1 MSALVDDVSDGTDVS
16 SPEGASG
23 GALPAGLQLS
33 GLDPEQLRVVL
44 APIGPVCVLAGA
56 GTGKTRAITRRIAH
70 QVLTGQLQADQV
82 LTVTFTARAA
92 GELRTRLRQLGAE
105 GVQARTFHAAALRQ
119 LTYFWPQVMGGGLPE
134 LVSSK
139 VRLVAQAARTA
150 RIVLQGPALRDV
162 TAEIEWAKSSMVGP
176 RDYAAAA
183 HRASRDLPLDAAA
196 TASIYT
202 AYEDGKRQGGMI
214 DFEDLLLLM
223 AGLIEEHR
231 FVADEVH
238 ARYRHFVVD
247 EFQDVNPLQHR
258 LLEAWLGERD
268 SLCVVGDPEQT
279 IYSFTGASSSYL
291 QNFRQRHEQAE
302 IIRLVRNYRSTPEV
316 VKLANA
322 VMKRPS
328 GPAALIAQ
336 SPAGPEPVWLLADD
350 EAHEAT
356 LVASRIGGLIAA
368 GTPASEVAVLVRV
381 NAQSQAYEQALTT
394 AKVPYIL
401 KGGERFF
408 DRPEVREAMV
418 LLRGAARGDDDDA
431 LPLVDSVRTVLAST
445 GWRPDEPPSG
455 VGAQR
460 ERWENVAA
468 LVRLAEEAQAA
479 QLAEGASL
487 TSFVADLAERASAQH
502 APTVEGVTLAS
513 LHAAKGLEWDAV
525 FLVGLVEGVVPIS
538 YATTEA
544 AVAEERR
551 LFYVGVT
558 RARRHLTL
566 SWAKAREAGRRAR
579 KPSRFIEGLAPAA
592 AIPAP
597 NPRSK
602 RGSGPP
608 AEVDPALWEALRKWR
623 SEQAAEQKQPAFVV
637 FTDATLAAIASK
649 RPTTLAQ
656 LRALPGIG
664 AAKLERFGPAVLE
677 VLSAHAGSGSGSHK

>member
-1 MSALVDDVSDGTDVS
+1 
-16 SPEGASG
+16 
-23 GALPAGLQLS
+23 LQ
-33 GLDPEQLRVVL
+33 VVL

-105 GVQARTFHAAALRQ
+105 GVQARTFHAAALKQ
-119 LTYFWPQVMGGGLPE
+119 LTYFWPQAMGGGLPE

-162 TAEIEWAKSSMVGP
+162 TSEIEWAKSSMVGP
-176 RDYAAAA
+176 REYAAAA
-183 HRASRDLPLDAAA
+183 SRAARDLPLDAAA
-196 TASIYT
+196 TASIYA
-202 AYEDGKRQGGMI
+202 AYEDGKRQSGMI

-231 FVADEVH
+231 FVADEMH

-258 LLEAWLGERD
+258 LLEAWLGQRD

-291 QNFRQRHEQAE
+291 QNFRQRHDHAE
-302 IIRLVRNYRSTPEV
+302 VIRLVRNYRSTPEV

-322 VMKRPS
+322 VMKRAS
-328 GPAALIAQ
+328 GPSALIAQ
-336 SPAGPEPVWLLADD
+336 LPAGPEPAWLLADD
-350 EAHEAT
+350 EAHEAA
-356 LVASRIGGLIAA
+356 LVAARISSLIAA

-381 NAQSQAYEQALTT
+381 NAQSEAYEQALTA

-418 LLRGAARGDDDDA
+418 LLRGAARAEDEVDA

-468 LVRLAEEAQAA
+468 LVRLAEQAQED
-479 QLAEGASL
+479 QRDGGASL
-487 TSFVADLAERASAQH
+487 TSFVADLAERAAAQH

-566 SWAKAREAGRRAR
+566 SWAKAREAGRRPR

-592 AIPAP
+592 ATSLTNSP

-608 AEVDPALWEALRKWR
+608 ADVDPVLWESLRKWR

-637 FTDATLAAIASK
+637 FTDATLAAIATK
-649 RPTTLAQ
+649 RPATLAQ
-656 LRALPGIG
+656 LRALPGVG
-664 AAKLERFGPAVLE
+664 ASKLERFGDAVLK
-677 VLSAHAGSGSGSHK
+677 VLSAHASTG